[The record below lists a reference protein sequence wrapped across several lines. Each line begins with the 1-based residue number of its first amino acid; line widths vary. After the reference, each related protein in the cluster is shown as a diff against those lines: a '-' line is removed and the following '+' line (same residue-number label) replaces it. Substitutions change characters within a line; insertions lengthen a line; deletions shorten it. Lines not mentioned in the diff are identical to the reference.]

1 MKNLHAN
8 LESLYL
14 DWVNNFLSIECFANH
29 YGLEVEHAKQLI
41 ELSKAI
47 SLRGNIW
54 A

>member
-14 DWVNNFLSIECFANH
+14 DYVNNFISVLGFAHH
-29 YGLEVEHAKQLI
+29 YGLEYDHARQLI

-47 SLRGNIW
+47 TERGHTDK
-54 A
+54 